1 MSMTLVPLL
10 LVPLVL
16 VIFLL
21 LVFSPFFFPIILLFG
36 AIGYVMFNFS
46 TLIALPFLVS
56 FLVLV
61 TKILLV
67 IVATLDDSLEASYEH
82 GNILVF
88 IIGTII
94 FACG

>member
-10 LVPLVL
+10 LIPLVL
-16 VIFLL
+16 VIFLVL
-21 LVFSPFFFPIILLFG
+21 IFSPFFPPIILLFG
-36 AIGYVMFNFS
+36 AIGYVMSNFS
-46 TLIALPFLVS
+46 TLIALPLLVS

-67 IVATLDDSLEASYEH
+67 IFATPDDSLEASYED
-82 GNILVF
+82 GNILIF
-88 IIGTII
+88 IIGTVI